1 MYSIGEIISTYRKK
15 KGLLQQDLADELAK
29 EGITIS
35 YKAISNWERNLAE
48 PSVTIFYK
56 VCRILGITNMY
67 EAYFGVN
74 PADPLSSLTDEGRE
88 KAMKLFFAFFFMNST
103 EEHAAKAMDYINLL
117 HASGMY
123 EKQTAKIIPFRSID
137 IFENAVSAGT
147 GNFLVDGQKET
158 VRIDESILPEDTT
171 FGVRISGDSMEPE
184 FHGGQIAWVLQQES
198 VANGEIGIFALN
210 GEAYIKK
217 LQNDKDG
224 IFLISLNE
232 KYAPIKVS
240 ENDRLDIFGK
250 VLGKSDASAITGH
263 CR

>member
-1 MYSIGEIISTYRKK
+1 MQVERTSDLVRDSGQRKLTYSSQNHCTSTLRSGRRKTIVSQTMCAPAERLSQSEI
-15 KGLLQQDLADELAK
+15 
-29 EGITIS
+29 
-35 YKAISNWERNLAE
+35 
-48 PSVTIFYK
+48 
-56 VCRILGITNMY
+56 VC
-67 EAYFGVN
+67 
-74 PADPLSSLTDEGRE
+74 
-88 KAMKLFFAFFFMNST
+88 
-103 EEHAAKAMDYINLL
+103 
-117 HASGMY
+117 
-123 EKQTAKIIPFRSID
+123 
-137 IFENAVSAGT
+137 
-147 GNFLVDGQKET
+147 
-158 VRIDESILPEDTT
+158 IDESILPEDTT

-184 FHGGQIAWVLQQES
+184 FHDGQIAWVLQQES

-232 KYAPIKVS
+232 KYAPIKVG

>member
-1 MYSIGEIISTYRKK
+1 MRDSGQRKLTYSSQNHCTSTLRSGRRKTIVSQTMCAPAERLSQSEI
-15 KGLLQQDLADELAK
+15 
-29 EGITIS
+29 
-35 YKAISNWERNLAE
+35 
-48 PSVTIFYK
+48 
-56 VCRILGITNMY
+56 VC
-67 EAYFGVN
+67 
-74 PADPLSSLTDEGRE
+74 
-88 KAMKLFFAFFFMNST
+88 
-103 EEHAAKAMDYINLL
+103 
-117 HASGMY
+117 
-123 EKQTAKIIPFRSID
+123 
-137 IFENAVSAGT
+137 
-147 GNFLVDGQKET
+147 
-158 VRIDESILPEDTT
+158 IDESILPEDIT

-184 FHGGQIAWVLQQES
+184 FHDGQIAWVLQQES

-263 CR
+263 YR

>member
-56 VCRILGITNMY
+56 VCRILAITNMY

-74 PADPLSSLTDEGRE
+74 PADPFSSLTDEGG
-88 KAMKLFFAFFFMNST
+88 KNANGLYQSA
-103 EEHAAKAMDYINLL
+103 

-137 IFENAVSAGT
+137 
-147 GNFLVDGQKET
+147 
-158 VRIDESILPEDTT
+158 
-171 FGVRISGDSMEPE
+171 
-184 FHGGQIAWVLQQES
+184 
-198 VANGEIGIFALN
+198 
-210 GEAYIKK
+210 
-217 LQNDKDG
+217 
-224 IFLISLNE
+224 
-232 KYAPIKVS
+232 
-240 ENDRLDIFGK
+240 
-250 VLGKSDASAITGH
+250 
-263 CR
+263 

>member
-67 EAYFGVN
+67 E
-74 PADPLSSLTDEGRE
+74 
-88 KAMKLFFAFFFMNST
+88 
-103 EEHAAKAMDYINLL
+103 
-117 HASGMY
+117 
-123 EKQTAKIIPFRSID
+123 KQVAKIIPFRSID

-147 GNFLVDGQKET
+147 GNFLVDGPKET
-158 VRIDESILPEDTT
+158 VHIDESILPEDTT

-184 FHGGQIAWVLQQES
+184 FHDGQIAWVLQQES

>member
-67 EAYFGVN
+67 E
-74 PADPLSSLTDEGRE
+74 
-88 KAMKLFFAFFFMNST
+88 
-103 EEHAAKAMDYINLL
+103 
-117 HASGMY
+117 
-123 EKQTAKIIPFRSID
+123 KQVAKIIPFRSID
-137 IFENAVSAGT
+137 IFENAVSAGS
-147 GNFLVDGQKET
+147 GNFLVDGPKET

-184 FHGGQIAWVLQQES
+184 FHDGQIAWVLQQES

-232 KYAPIKVS
+232 KYAPIKVG

>member
-67 EAYFGVN
+67 EA
-74 PADPLSSLTDEGRE
+74 
-88 KAMKLFFAFFFMNST
+88 
-103 EEHAAKAMDYINLL
+103 
-117 HASGMY
+117 
-123 EKQTAKIIPFRSID
+123 
-137 IFENAVSAGT
+137 NAVSAGT
-147 GNFLVDGQKET
+147 GNFLVDGPKET

-184 FHGGQIAWVLQQES
+184 FHDGQIAWVLQQES

-224 IFLISLNE
+224 IFLISLNK

>member
-1 MYSIGEIISTYRKK
+1 MVLIPNNAS
-15 KGLLQQDLADELAK
+15 
-29 EGITIS
+29 
-35 YKAISNWERNLAE
+35 
-48 PSVTIFYK
+48 
-56 VCRILGITNMY
+56 
-67 EAYFGVN
+67 
-74 PADPLSSLTDEGRE
+74 
-88 KAMKLFFAFFFMNST
+88 FANI
-103 EEHAAKAMDYINLL
+103 Y
-117 HASGMY
+117 
-123 EKQTAKIIPFRSID
+123 
-137 IFENAVSAGT
+137 
-147 GNFLVDGQKET
+147 FLVDGPKET

-184 FHGGQIAWVLQQES
+184 FHDGQIAWVLQQES

-217 LQNDKDG
+217 LQNDKEG

>member
-1 MYSIGEIISTYRKK
+1 MRDSGQRKLTYSSQNHCTSTLRSGRRKTIVSQTMCAPAERLSQSEI
-15 KGLLQQDLADELAK
+15 
-29 EGITIS
+29 
-35 YKAISNWERNLAE
+35 
-48 PSVTIFYK
+48 
-56 VCRILGITNMY
+56 VC
-67 EAYFGVN
+67 
-74 PADPLSSLTDEGRE
+74 
-88 KAMKLFFAFFFMNST
+88 
-103 EEHAAKAMDYINLL
+103 
-117 HASGMY
+117 
-123 EKQTAKIIPFRSID
+123 
-137 IFENAVSAGT
+137 
-147 GNFLVDGQKET
+147 
-158 VRIDESILPEDTT
+158 IDESILPEDIT

-184 FHGGQIAWVLQQES
+184 FHDGQIAWILQQES

-250 VLGKSDASAITGH
+250 VLGKSDTSAITGH